1 MAPPALDCAPQ
12 PLTAAPK
19 VFANAVLASEEEA
32 TRNASRRFMRT
43 LSRARDSAATPRA
56 RATDSGMLG
65 ADTVQTRA
73 VHRAHVARIAPE
85 VARMRAVERMKRA
98 ASPRPSR
105 IAALG
110 LVAAVG
116 LAGCTGELDAGPT
129 GSSTALAPITPAPP
143 AMHRLTASEH
153 RATLST
159 LFPGYALPAAADLPG
174 DTPLHGFSTV
184 GASELTIDAV
194 AAEEHEQ
201 AALALA
207 AATLATPEARMAFY
221 GCDVATGD
229 DCVRTFIM
237 RFGRAAWRRPLTTDE
252 VTTLVDLDHE
262 LAGIVRDPW
271 RAISYVTAAIVQSPH
286 FLFRV
291 EIGESD
297 PDDPRRLRFTSV
309 EMASRLSFFLWGGP
323 PDDALLTRAVR
334 GDLATEE
341 GVRDAALEMME
352 DPRARAQMIHFFSE
366 FFALDRLATA
376 EKNTELF
383 PEWTPTLEDS
393 MRIEI
398 EELVGDA
405 WDRDAD
411 VREMFSTDVT
421 FVDTELAALYGLPD
435 PGAGRRVRTTLPASA
450 RRGGLLGRGA
460 ILATYAHA
468 TISSPVRRGKFVVS
482 NVLCR
487 DIPPPPPGVPELPED
502 DGSPRTQRMRL
513 ERHVSDPGCASCHQT
528 IDPPG
533 LALEHFDA
541 IGRYRTTENT
551 LPIDAEV
558 VMFGTDLEG
567 ADGLGDYLAGSPAVG
582 ACFARRMFRFGVGH
596 LETEGELP
604 AMRQLERALRL
615 GEYRLRELAIALV
628 TSEAFR
634 YASIPDAECEEDDT
648 RACEN
653 ACGSGEETCAHG
665 SWSDCSA
672 PTGGAETCNGM
683 DDDCDGTS
691 DEAIARDCTSECG
704 AGTEMCVAG
713 AFTACSARTPG
724 AESCNRADDDCDG
737 ITDEG
742 FRAIPV
748 SGSFS
753 TLRSFHA
760 GCDGAAQRL
769 GEQCNSAIDSF
780 CTTSGDVCGTAGFG
794 PAENSGD
801 TAHFTCVSAERIETS
816 YAELSASHAGCD
828 GTTQR
833 VGRECNAAIHRF
845 CNARGLTT
853 GFGPVQTGGSAATI
867 ACVRFAELVST
878 TYTELS
884 SHHGGCTAAVRSGPE
899 CNSAIHRLCV
909 SRGATSGFGPLEN
922 SGDGAEIACVRP

>member
-1 MAPPALDCAPQ
+1 MKAI
-12 PLTAAPK
+12 
-19 VFANAVLASEEEA
+19 
-32 TRNASRRFMRT
+32 RSRG
-43 LSRARDSAATPRA
+43 LSR
-56 RATDSGMLG
+56 
-65 ADTVQTRA
+65 V
-73 VHRAHVARIAPE
+73 
-85 VARMRAVERMKRA
+85 
-98 ASPRPSR
+98 SPL
-105 IAALG
+105 ALG
-110 LVAAVG
+110 MVVG

-129 GSSTALAPITPAPP
+129 GTTTELAPVTPAPP
-143 AMHRLTASEH
+143 TMHRLTATEH
-153 RATLST
+153 RATLAV
-159 LFPGYALPAAADLPG
+159 LFPGYTLPDASDLPG
-174 DTPLHGFSTV
+174 DTSLHGFSTV
-184 GASELTIDAV
+184 AASELTIDAV

-201 AALALA
+201 AALDLS
-207 AATLATPEARMAFY
+207 AATIATAESRLAFY

-229 DCVRTFIM
+229 DCVRSFVT
-237 RFGRAAWRRPLTTDE
+237 RFGRLAWRRPLSADETTAMIE
-252 VTTLVDLDHE
+252 LDHE

-271 RAISYVTAAIVQSPH
+271 RAISYVTAAFLQSPH

-291 EIGESD
+291 EIGERD
-297 PDDPRRLRFTSV
+297 PDDDRRLRFTSL

-323 PDDALLTRAVR
+323 PDDALLTRGSR

-341 GVRDAALEMME
+341 GVRDAALAMMD

-366 FFALDRLATA
+366 FFALERLEDA
-376 EKNTELF
+376 EKNAELF
-383 PEWTPTLEDS
+383 PEWTPSLRHS
-393 MRIEI
+393 MRLEV

-411 VREMFSTDVT
+411 VREIFSTDAT
-421 FVDTELAALYGLPD
+421 FVDSELAALYGLPD

-450 RRGGLLGRGA
+450 HRGGLLGRGA

-468 TISSPVRRGKFVVS
+468 TISSPVRRGKFVIS

-513 ERHVSDPGCASCHQT
+513 ERHVSDPRCASCHEA

-541 IGRYRTTENT
+541 IGRYRTIENT

-615 GEYRLRELAIALV
+615 GEYRLRALAIALV
-628 TSEAFR
+628 TSDAFR
-634 YASIPDAECEEDDT
+634 FASIPDAVCEEDDT

-653 ACGSGEETCAHG
+653 ACGAGVETCTHG
-665 SWSDCSA
+665 SWTDCTA
-672 PTGGAETCNGM
+672 PAGGVELCNGM
-683 DDDCDGTS
+683 DDDCDGVS
-691 DEAIARDCTSECG
+691 DEAIARDCTSACG
-704 AGTEMCVAG
+704 AGTEMCVG
-713 AFTACSARTPG
+713 GSFMACSARAPG
-724 AESCNRADDDCDG
+724 LESCNRADDDCDG
-737 ITDEG
+737 TTDEG
-742 FRAIPV
+742 FRAVPV
-748 SGSFS
+748 AGSYT

-760 GCDGAAQRL
+760 GCDGATQRL

-780 CTTSGDVCGTAGFG
+780 CTASADVCGTAGFG
-794 PAENSGD
+794 PVENSGD
-801 TAHFTCVSAERIETS
+801 AAHLTCVSAERVETS

-845 CNARGLTT
+845 
-853 GFGPVQTGGSAATI
+853 SAAPGASPRASAPCRRAARRRPSP
-867 ACVRFAELVST
+867 ACATRRSWGPRTPSCRCT
-878 TYTELS
+878 T
-884 SHHGGCTAAVRSGPE
+884 TAAPRPCARAPTATRRSIA
-899 CNSAIHRLCV
+899 SA
-909 SRGATSGFGPLEN
+909 
-922 SGDGAEIACVRP
+922 